1 MKVRHAVQQDIPKIA
16 EIHVKSWQTTYQGII
31 NQDYLDGLN
40 IEDREERAGEEGHLK
55 GRLSQKMPRG
65 YLVLLLLEN
74 NVMSAIQHMMENF
87 TRSIYCKRNR
97 DQEQVSL

>member
-31 NQDYLDGLN
+31 NQDYLDGLK
-40 IEDREERAGEEGHLK
+40 IEEREESWRRMSLEGTFVAEDAE
-55 GRLSQKMPRG
+55 G

-74 NVMSAIQHMMENF
+74 NVMRGIQHMMENF

-97 DQEQVSL
+97 DQEQELL